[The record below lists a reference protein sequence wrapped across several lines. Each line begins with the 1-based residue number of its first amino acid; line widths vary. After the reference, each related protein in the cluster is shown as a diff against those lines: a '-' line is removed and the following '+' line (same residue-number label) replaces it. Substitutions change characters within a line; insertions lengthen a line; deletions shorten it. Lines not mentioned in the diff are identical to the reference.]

1 MKRIILLLLLVSTL
15 TSGRDILIGDRLDL
29 EIRGAAAG
37 DIRAAF
43 NEFEIEE
50 IRETENGIVVGIRGY
65 TPGKKTVVVGDK
77 ILTIDIKSSLEEG
90 EEQIKNTL
98 SDGSSDRMS
107 EGSFPWIFLTGAAA
121 AIISGMVLI
130 WRFIKNRK
138 EAVEEKDPK
147 KRFHKGLE
155 RVGEDY
161 PYEISYLLREYG
173 DVLLGGNLL
182 SGRYET
188 GEEGKGRLSEFLR
201 RLDHAKFQKRTSEN
215 KDELIDKARELA
227 LDMEKTREELKGD
240 V

>member
-15 TSGRDILIGDRLDL
+15 AFGRDILIGDRIDL
-29 EIRGAAAG
+29 EIRGAAGG

-50 IRETENGIVVGIRGY
+50 IRDTENGVVVGIRGY

-90 EEQIKNTL
+90 EDQIKGTL
-98 SDGSSDRMS
+98 SDGSSDKMS
-107 EGSFPWIFLTGAAA
+107 EGSFPWVFLTGASA
-121 AIISGMVLI
+121 AIISGTSLI
-130 WRFIKNRK
+130 YSCIKNKKR
-138 EAVEEKDPK
+138 AVEEKNPK
-147 KRFHKGLE
+147 KRFYKGLE

-182 SGRYET
+182 SGRYEV
-188 GEEGKGRLSEFLR
+188 EGKGRLSEFLK
-201 RLDHAKFQKRTSEN
+201 RLDHAKFQKKTSEN
-215 KDELIDKARELA
+215 RDELIGKARELA
-227 LDMEKTREELKGD
+227 LDMEKIREELKGD

>member
-1 MKRIILLLLLVSTL
+1 MKRTILLLLLVSTL
-15 TSGRDILIGDRLDL
+15 AFGRDILIGDRVDL

-37 DIRAAF
+37 DIREAF

-50 IRETENGIVVGIRGY
+50 IRETENSVVVGIRGY

-90 EEQIKNTL
+90 EDQIKGTL
-98 SDGSSDRMS
+98 SDGSSDKMS
-107 EGSFPWIFLTGAAA
+107 EGSFPWIFLIGAGA
-121 AIISGMVLI
+121 AIISGTVLI
-130 WRFIKNRK
+130 WKLIKNRK
-138 EAVEEKDPK
+138 KAVEEKDPK
-147 KRFHKGLE
+147 KRFNKGLE

-182 SGRYET
+182 SGRYE
-188 GEEGKGRLSEFLR
+188 EEGKGRLSEFLK
-201 RLDHAKFQKRTSEN
+201 RLDHAKFQKKTSEN
-215 KDELIDKARELA
+215 RDELIDKARELA
-227 LDMEKTREELKGD
+227 RDMEKTGEELKGD